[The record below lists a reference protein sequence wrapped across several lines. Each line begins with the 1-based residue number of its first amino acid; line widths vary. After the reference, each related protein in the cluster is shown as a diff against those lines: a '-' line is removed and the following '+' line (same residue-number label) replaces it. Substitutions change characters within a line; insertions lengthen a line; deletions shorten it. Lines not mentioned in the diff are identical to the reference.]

1 MTTRDRIGAGDAE
14 RRGDLLFMGL
24 FALVAGGVIV
34 VDIFSTLHDRAR
46 FGQPVVWWEPTVW
59 EVSSGLVLAGL
70 LPGLLWLIRRWP
82 PRLQRPFTWIAVHI
96 GCGLAFSL
104 LHVIAM
110 GLVRSAAYNVIGG
123 VYQALGPLGDW
134 PYELRKDLLIYAGTL
149 AAYPLWRQFRARDIP
164 AHDTPDVLEV
174 RDGARRVFVP
184 VADILWVEAAG
195 NYVELHTR
203 GGAVLHRASLVQIER
218 RLAGFVRIHRS
229 RLVSRAAVAQVETK
243 SSGDF
248 NLRLT
253 SGETLAGSR
262 RFRAALRS
270 SAA

>member
-1 MTTRDRIGAGDAE
+1 MTTQDRIGQGADD

-24 FALVAGGVIV
+24 FVLFAGCVIV

-46 FGQPVVWWEPTVW
+46 FGQPVLWWEPTVW
-59 EVSSGLVLAGL
+59 EVSSGLVLAAL
-70 LPGLLWLIRRWP
+70 LPGLLWLVRRWP
-82 PRLQRPFTWIAVHI
+82 PRLEPPFTWIAVHI
-96 GCGLAFSL
+96 TCGLAFSL
-104 LHVIAM
+104 LHVIGM
-110 GLVRSAAYNVIGG
+110 GLLRSAAYNLIGG
-123 VYQALGPLGDW
+123 VYHALGPLGDW
-134 PYELRKDLLIYAGTL
+134 PYELRKDLLIYAGAL
-149 AAYPLWRQFRARDIP
+149 AGYPLWRVFRSRSLPARE
-164 AHDTPDVLEV
+164 APDVLEV

-195 NYVELHTR
+195 NYVELHTP
-203 GGAVLHRASLVQIER
+203 GGALLHRASLAQMER

-229 RLVSRAAVAQVETK
+229 RLVSRAAIAQVETK

-262 RFRAALRS
+262 RFRAALLS